1 MENGNGISI
10 VGEKNGTTGQGY
22 DVTGITP
29 LVINGAIQL
38 SPQLWGW
45 GCHLL
50 QWIILF
56 LFKKVN
62 IKISFESNVK
72 VKINLY

>member
-22 DVTGITP
+22 DVTEITP
-29 LVINGAIQL
+29 VVMNVAIQL
-38 SPQLWGW
+38 SPQWWWWGY
-45 GCHLL
+45 HLL
-50 QWIILF
+50 LF

-62 IKISFESNVK
+62 IKISFESK
-72 VKINLY
+72 VEEKINLYMY

>member
-1 MENGNGISI
+1 MENGNGISF
-10 VGEKNGTTGQGY
+10 VGETNGTTGQGY

-38 SPQLWGW
+38 SPHWW
-45 GCHLL
+45 WWEYYLL
-50 QWIILF
+50 LLLF

-62 IKISFESNVK
+62 IKITVESRVK
-72 VKINLY
+72 VKINFY

>member
-29 LVINGAIQL
+29 VVINGAIQL
-38 SPQLWGW
+38 SPQLWWW

-56 LFKKVN
+56 LFKKM
-62 IKISFESNVK
+62 IG
-72 VKINLY
+72 

>member
-1 MENGNGISI
+1 MENGNGISF

-22 DVTGITP
+22 DVTEITP
-29 LVINGAIQL
+29 VVINVAIQMFRE
-38 SPQLWGW
+38 WW
-45 GCHLL
+45 WWWYYLL
-50 QWIILF
+50 QWVILF

-62 IKISFESNVK
+62 IKISFESKVK